1 MLKSNSNGF
10 TLIEVLVVLA
20 ISAVVMTAVF
30 MTQMGVN
37 RHSLRAIKDIESSV
51 NLSAVDSMISSDIR
65 ECGLNTESAANCTAT
80 SNATL
85 LVISNSVNSTYSF
98 QGTDLLFNNDL
109 LLPNVKSVNFQYFHP
124 DGTSDNNSTNV
135 RNIEYIICDSDDK
148 CINSNIKIRNFR

>member
-1 MLKSNSNGF
+1 
-10 TLIEVLVVLA
+10 
-20 ISAVVMTAVF
+20 
-30 MTQMGVN
+30 
-37 RHSLRAIKDIESSV
+37 
-51 NLSAVDSMISSDIR
+51 
-65 ECGLNTESAANCTAT
+65 
-80 SNATL
+80 L

-98 QGTDLLFNNDL
+98 QGTDLLFNDEL